1 MNKPIN
7 LQDAV
12 LRQAIKEKMPVTIY
26 LTNGFQFKG
35 VVCGFD
41 SYVVL
46 IDCEGILQV
55 VYMHDIS
62 IICPGRNIN
71 IKQIISGE
79 NE

>member
-1 MNKPIN
+1 MGKPIN

-12 LRQAIKEKMPVTIY
+12 LRQAIKEKMPVTIF

-46 IDCEGILQV
+46 IECEGKQQI
-55 VYMHDIS
+55 VYKHAIS
-62 IICPGRNIN
+62 TICPARAMN
-71 IKQIISGE
+71 IKQLIDGE
-79 NE
+79 DE

>member
-1 MNKPIN
+1 MGKQIN

-12 LRQAIKEKMPVTIY
+12 LRQAIKEKMPVTIF

-46 IDCEGILQV
+46 IECEGKQQI
-55 VYMHDIS
+55 VYKHAIS
-62 IICPGRNIN
+62 TICPARTMN
-71 IKQIISGE
+71 IKQLIDGE
-79 NE
+79 DE

>member
-1 MNKPIN
+1 MGIPIN

-12 LRQAIKEKMPVTIY
+12 LRQAIKEKMPVTIF

-46 IDCEGILQV
+46 IECDG
-55 VYMHDIS
+55 MFF
-62 IICPGRNIN
+62 N
-71 IKQIISGE
+71 
-79 NE
+79 NEFSFVFANRIYDDSVFLN